1 MQNLSEGRS
10 ADTVSAARRGF
21 VLRYGEFMKTQI
33 AGTTMPV
40 LEVTLD
46 TGEQIIAEGGDVAW
60 LTPGFGIETSTG
72 FGSGGKGGFLSG
84 LKRMVGGGQL
94 FLSQYTATAP
104 GSMVAFAAQ
113 LPGTIRELAIDPSD
127 EFMVQS
133 GSYMASTPEVEVS
146 VGLQTKLGAGIFGGA
161 GVVFQKLAG
170 NGTAWVQL
178 AGEIVEYELPAGG
191 SLLVHPGHLAL
202 YRAEMQLEFATIKG
216 VKNKFFGDSLFLAQV
231 HGPGHVWLQSMTPAK
246 LAAAIEPYLPDKSSS
261 SSN

>member
-1 MQNLSEGRS
+1 
-10 ADTVSAARRGF
+10 
-21 VLRYGEFMKTQI
+21 MKSTI

-40 LEVTLD
+40 LEITLEP
-46 TGEQIIAEGGDVAW
+46 GERIIAEGGDVSW
-60 LTPGFGIETSTG
+60 LTPEFDIETSTG
-72 FGSGGKGGFLSG
+72 FGSGGKGGFMSG

-94 FLSQYTATAP
+94 FLTQYTAKAP
-104 GSMVAFAAQ
+104 GSFVAFAAQ
-113 LPGTIRELAIDPSD
+113 LPGTIRELVIDPAD
-127 EFMVQS
+127 QFMVQS
-133 GSYMASTPEVEVS
+133 GSYMASTSDVEVS

-178 AGEIVEYELPAGG
+178 AGEITEYELQPGQ
-191 SLLVHPGHLAL
+191 SMLIHPGHLAL
-202 YRAEMQLEFATIKG
+202 YRAEMSLEFASIKG
-216 VKNKFFGDSLFLAQV
+216 VKNKVFGDSLFLARL